1 MKRETG
7 ERPVRTR
14 HCMQRYISDRRNPE
28 PLQIAGR
35 WIWLISAEYLLRN
48 RCTGRALIKKLLY
61 EYLLRKR
68 CTGRAL
74 IKKLLYE
81 WSTAASQETC
91 QLSGLGKPRVTG
103 LQSNKRH
110 NGVNAEFQHPFY
122 LFCVADT

>member
-14 HCMQRYISDRRNPE
+14 HCMQRYISDRRHPE

-48 RCTGRALIKKLLY
+48 
-61 EYLLRKR
+61 R

-103 LQSNKRH
+103 LQSNK
-110 NGVNAEFQHPFY
+110 A
-122 LFCVADT
+122 A